1 MSIVLHALA
10 LFLVLVPAV
19 ASVSLAIERQ
29 SWGKRGFVLGGGGG
43 ARPERLQYVQVA
55 PPPPPTIHRPV
66 VRRPPPKPEPRVM
79 TPPVI
84 PPPPTPPPPAPVIDS
99 AADGVTPGAGKSGAG
114 PGTGGGTGSGKGP
127 GTGAGTGPGTA
138 GDPAARKLRAMAP
151 ETIVAGLDAPKDAR
165 PRHLVAVF
173 IVAPTGDAKL
183 VSFTQTNDGG
193 LNRRLKDE
201 FEQMTRSRWQP
212 AALDGVSV
220 PDTVSYVVE
229 LP

>member
-1 MSIVLHALA
+1 MLHALA

-19 ASVSLAIERQ
+19 ASVSLAVERQ
-29 SWGKRGFVLGGGGG
+29 SWGKHGLVLGGGGG
-43 ARPERLQYVQVA
+43 GQAERVQYLHVA
-55 PPPPPTIHRPV
+55 PPPPTPVRRPV
-66 VRRPPPKPEPRVM
+66 VRRPPPKPQPRVIAP
-79 TPPVI
+79 PPVI
-84 PPPPTPPPPAPVIDS
+84 PPPPKPPPPAPTTDTTS
-99 AADGVTPGAGKSGAG
+99 SGAAPGAGSTGAG
-114 PGTGGGTGSGKGP
+114 PGSGGGTGSGKG
-127 GTGAGTGPGTA
+127 TGAGAATGPGTA

-151 ETIVAGLDAPKDAR
+151 ETIVAGLDAPKAAR
-165 PRHLVAVF
+165 PRHLIAVF
-173 IVAPTGDAKL
+173 IVDPGGDAKL

>member
-1 MSIVLHALA
+1 VLHALA

-19 ASVSLAIERQ
+19 ASVSLAVERQ

-43 ARPERLQYVQVA
+43 ARPERVQDLHVA
-55 PPPPPTIHRPV
+55 PPPPAVRHPV
-66 VRRPPPKPEPRVM
+66 VRRPPPKP
-79 TPPVI
+79 PPPVIAPPHVI
-84 PPPPTPPPPAPVIDS
+84 PPPPAPLPTPAIDTAS
-99 AADGVTPGAGKSGAG
+99 IGATPGAGSAGAG
-114 PGTGGGTGSGKGP
+114 PGSGGGTGSGH
-127 GTGAGTGPGTA
+127 GTGAGAGTGPGTA

-151 ETIVAGLDAPKDAR
+151 ETIVAGLDAPKDAH

-173 IVAPTGDAKL
+173 IVDPSGDAKL